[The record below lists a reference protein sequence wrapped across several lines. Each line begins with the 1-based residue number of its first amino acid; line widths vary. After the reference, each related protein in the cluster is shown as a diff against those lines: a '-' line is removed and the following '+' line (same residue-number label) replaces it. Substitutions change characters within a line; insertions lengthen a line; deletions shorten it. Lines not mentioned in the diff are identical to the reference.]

1 MQQLPACQQLVCGGN
16 RSTYIHS
23 CTNITL
29 LQDEEMSWLD
39 KSCLH
44 LAVKK
49 KDKIETVTFQVSQ
62 TQRVENTTRWAGGK
76 TWNALN
82 IVSHSMSCLRKL
94 L

>member
-1 MQQLPACQQLVCGGN
+1 
-16 RSTYIHS
+16 
-23 CTNITL
+23 
-29 LQDEEMSWLD
+29 MSWLD

-62 TQRVENTTRWAGGK
+62 TQRVENTTHRAGGK
-76 TWNALN
+76 TWNTLN
-82 IVSHSMSCLRKL
+82 IVSHAMSCLRKL